1 MDNPSVDCL
10 GEMIAGLN
18 SGAVNG
24 LQTLG
29 LVPDNLTGPDLKAHV
44 KTAFSQLHQEVSNM
58 LSDDEQE
65 RMGFNGVVLEHTLC
79 KVGRFLGA
87 GAYGEWGFRKV
98 QKKKR
103 KAQDVVN
110 DEDQENGQDN
120 EEGSSSRKKKK
131 TASRKGKERATE

>member
-1 MDNPSVDCL
+1 MDCL

-29 LVPDNLTGPDLKAHV
+29 LVPENLTGPDLKAHV

-87 GAYGEWGFRKV
+87 GAYGE
-98 QKKKR
+98 
-103 KAQDVVN
+103 
-110 DEDQENGQDN
+110 
-120 EEGSSSRKKKK
+120 
-131 TASRKGKERATE
+131 